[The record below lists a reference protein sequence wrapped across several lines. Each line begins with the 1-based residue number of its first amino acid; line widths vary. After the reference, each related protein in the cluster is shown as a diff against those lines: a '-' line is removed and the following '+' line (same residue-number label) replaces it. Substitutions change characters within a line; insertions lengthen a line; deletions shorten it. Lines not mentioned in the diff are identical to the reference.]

1 MRIPDDLASL
11 IRSDLPAFAQRA
23 IARELLD
30 LLITAPS
37 VGEIPLEPQDW
48 SDQWEIENDELWQV
62 IDFFVAKNVL
72 QIQQGSLHDTLVCP
86 GLKSSSKT
94 IKGKAKRMD
103 MAEIR
108 HKASQS
114 RAADLSLQ
122 DVLPGSVKEIT
133 RCIALMERND
143 RLNKGYDGWLPT
155 DRYGLDG
162 MIYAITPD
170 LITSLT
176 GEFPQVD
183 IQSAFALMFDDL
195 RFERQTRPT
204 VPNASYWIRHWL
216 KKNGDSVTRLD
227 ESDGQPQNIVITE
240 FEY

>member
-11 IRSDLPAFAQRA
+11 IRSDFPAFSQRA

-37 VGEIPLEPQDW
+37 VGEIPLEPEDW
-48 SDQWEIENDELWQV
+48 AAQWQIESDALWQV
-62 IDFFVAKNVL
+62 IDFFVTKNVL
-72 QIQQGSLHDTLVCP
+72 QIQQGSLHDALVCP
-86 GLKSSSKT
+86 GMKSSAKT
-94 IKGKAKRMD
+94 IKSKTKRLD
-103 MAEIR
+103 MAQIR
-108 HKASQS
+108 DKASQS

-133 RCIALMERND
+133 RCIPLMERND

-155 DRYGLDG
+155 DRFGLDG

-170 LITSLT
+170 LTAALGI
-176 GEFPQVD
+176 EFPQVD
-183 IQSAFALMFDDL
+183 IRSAFELMFDDL
-195 RFERQTRPT
+195 RFERQARPT

-216 KKNGDSVTRLD
+216 KKHGDSVTRHE
-227 ESDGQPQNIVITE
+227 ESDGQPQHIVITE

>member
-1 MRIPDDLASL
+1 MRIPDDLASFV
-11 IRSDLPAFAQRA
+11 RSDFPVFAQRA

-37 VGEIPLEPQDW
+37 VGEIPLESQDW
-48 SDQWEIENDELWQV
+48 AAQWQIESDALWQV

-72 QIQQGSLHDTLVCP
+72 QIQQGALHDNLVCP
-86 GLKSSSKT
+86 GMKSSAKAIKSKT
-94 IKGKAKRMD
+94 KRLD

-133 RCIALMERND
+133 HCIALMERND

-155 DRYGLDG
+155 DRFGLDG

-170 LITSLT
+170 LIASLAR
-176 GEFPQVD
+176 EFPQVE
-183 IQSAFALMFDDL
+183 IQIAFELMFDDL
-195 RFERQTRPT
+195 RFERQTRPS

-216 KKNGDSVTRLD
+216 KKNGDSVIRHE
-227 ESDGQPQNIVITE
+227 ESDDQPQNIVLTE